1 MLLLARTSL
10 FALTTG
16 TRALRTSSVPR
27 MAKQVPRPNL
37 GSASESEAAY
47 TIDGGYALAP
57 AEDGTGGWLAHRS
70 ELDVPGSGPGDDW
83 IRRVFDDPD
92 GDLASAAL
100 FSPGRLSHPPRIL
113 LLYGSLR
120 ESSFSRRLAH
130 ECARILELLGADVRV
145 YNPRGLPVRDP
156 ELDSHPKV
164 RPTFLALRTLALA
177 LTLDLTLTR
186 RCKRSHPSPSPN
198 PDPDPN
204 ANPKVQALP
213 PQR

>member
-27 MAKQVPRPNL
+27 MTTQVPRPNL

-70 ELDVPGSGPGDDW
+70 QLDVPGSGPGDDW

-164 RPTFLALRTLALA
+164 RPLQ
-177 LTLDLTLTR
+177 
-186 RCKRSHPSPSPN
+186 PS
-198 PDPDPN
+198 
-204 ANPKVQALP
+204 
-213 PQR
+213 